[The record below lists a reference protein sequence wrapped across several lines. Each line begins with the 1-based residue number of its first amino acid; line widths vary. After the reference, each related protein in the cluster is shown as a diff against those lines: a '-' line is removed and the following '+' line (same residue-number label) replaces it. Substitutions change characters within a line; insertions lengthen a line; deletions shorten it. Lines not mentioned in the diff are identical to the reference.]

1 MSSFLAVK
9 KSVNT
14 GEVAGFYDPQ
24 FERVAEEFVRNFQER
39 DEVGA
44 SVSIT
49 IEGERVVD
57 MWGGSADPTSN
68 KPWIEDTIALVW
80 SATKGATALC
90 AHMLADRGLLDLDAP
105 VTDYWP
111 EFGQAGKEGI
121 TVSMLLNHQAGLAA
135 LRQPVPPGAFWDW
148 DLMVSMLEKEEP

>member
-9 KSVNT
+9 KNVNT

-105 VTDYWP
+105 VVRYWP
-111 EFGQAGKEGI
+111 EFGQAGNETIPVKI
-121 TVSMLLNHQAGLAA
+121 PLNHTT
-135 LRQPVPPGAFWDW
+135 VPPATPDPF
-148 DLMVSMLEKEEP
+148 PPTP